1 MSDGMYLTQGLHR
14 SLRATPDATMT
25 ICGERVRTFADVGD
39 RVSRLA
45 GGFRSLGAS
54 PGDRIAILS
63 LNSDRYQESLLAT
76 VWSGCVTNPVNIRWS
91 AAEIAYALRDSDS
104 RILLID
110 DAFLP
115 MLPEL
120 RREFPGLGDVIHCG
134 DGVAPPEC
142 LAFEDLLGVSDP
154 VTDAHRSGSDL
165 AGVFYTGGTSGHPK
179 GVMLTHDNLMTSAMG
194 ALASGFFLTSGG
206 PLLHAAPMFHLADL
220 AIWLEQVIRGGTHVF
235 IPSFKP
241 EGVLDALQR
250 HRVSDLLLVPTMVQ
264 MLVDH
269 PALPVYDTSALQMV
283 MYGGS
288 PIAAALLERAAKRLP
303 TASFVQAYGMTEVS
317 PIATL
322 LSPRDHD
329 DPVLRRSGGVAAP
342 HSEVRIVDEDD
353 VEVPRGD
360 VGEITVRGGHVMAGY
375 WGRPE
380 DTATA
385 LRGGWMHTGD
395 AGYMDERGYVF
406 VVDRIKD
413 MIVSGGENVYS
424 VEVENALAR
433 HPAVAACAVIGV
445 PDERWGE
452 RVHAVVVPSA
462 AGGADARN
470 LDPEE
475 LREFCRSLIGG
486 YKAPRT
492 VEVVAALPLSAAGKV
507 LKRELRARYWEG
519 SDRSV
524 G

>member
-1 MSDGMYLTQGLHR
+1 MYLTQGLHR
-14 SLRATPDATMT
+14 SLRNTPSATMT
-25 ICGERVRTFADVGD
+25 VFGERVRTFAEVAG
-39 RVSRLA
+39 RVARLA
-45 GGFRSLGAS
+45 GALRSLGARD
-54 PGDRIAILS
+54 GDRIAILS
-63 LNSDRYQESLLAT
+63 LNSDRYQEYLLAT
-76 VWSGCVTNPVNIRWS
+76 VWAGAVTNPINIRWS
-91 AAEIAYALRDSDS
+91 AAEIAYSLRDSGT

-110 DAFLP
+110 DTFLP
-115 MLPEL
+115 LLPEL
-120 RREFPGLGDVIHCG
+120 RSQSHDLAVVIHCG
-134 DGVAPPEC
+134 DGPAPEGT
-142 LAFEDLLGVSDP
+142 LSYEELVDAGDP
-154 VTDAHRSGSDL
+154 VPDAHRGGADL

-194 ALASGFFLTSGG
+194 ALASGMFLTSGG

-235 IPSFKP
+235 IPSFRP
-241 EGVLDALQR
+241 DWVLDAVQR

-269 PALPVYDTSALQMV
+269 PSLPDYDTGSVQAV

-288 PIAAALLERAAKRLP
+288 PISAALLERAAVRIP

-322 LSPRDHD
+322 LSPRDHR
-329 DPVLRRSGGVAAP
+329 DPVLRRSGGRAAP
-342 HSEVRIVDEDD
+342 HSEVRIVGEDD
-353 VEVPRGD
+353 TELARGE

-375 WGRPE
+375 WGKPE
-380 DTATA
+380 ETAAA
-385 LRGGWMHTGD
+385 LRDGWMHTGD
-395 AGYMDERGYVF
+395 AGYMDDRGYVF
-406 VVDRIKD
+406 VVDRLKD

-424 VEVENALAR
+424 VEVENALSR

-452 RVHAVVVPSA
+452 RVHAVVVLA
-462 AGGADARN
+462 ADHQAGGPELA
-470 LDPEE
+470 EE

-486 YKAPRT
+486 YKVPRT
-492 VEVVAALPLSAAGKV
+492 FEVVDELPLSAAGKV
-507 LKRELRARYWEG
+507 LKRDLRAKHWTG
-519 SDRSV
+519 SDRAV